1 MLCLVFLL
9 ASDATKKTKKEKEKR
24 RRTGQVARMCGPIC
38 SIISTKKKNSVRNS
52 IFFSF
57 RKR

>member
-1 MLCLVFLL
+1 MQQ
-9 ASDATKKTKKEKEKR
+9 KKTKKEKEKR